1 MTELTAPVGIG
12 TDNPVAT
19 LDIGGGTAGSGGT
32 LHIQEPANPTTITT
46 PVQGAYLAW
55 NALTGGTGE
64 TDFINNQGGESGG
77 FAFMNTPAS
86 GEPRTTLMF
95 ITGTGNVGIGEP
107 SPNAALHLAP
117 GKTLRIEGGTTE
129 ADTTDYFS
137 FGGNGTFGVDA
148 FGVPNGRFVV
158 QNGGQ
163 VGIGTPTPRTA
174 LEIQGPLAAGWTPWL
189 MLTNAVGN
197 ADVGVAF
204 NTFAPAVTVA
214 NNASSVIQAQDM
226 GNFTNDLVFLSNAG
240 GAPSN
245 GLVERCASRP
255 AETSVSGQ
263 CLQHQL

>member
-1 MTELTAPVGIG
+1 M
-12 TDNPVAT
+12 
-19 LDIGGGTAGSGGT
+19 
-32 LHIQEPANPTTITT
+32 
-46 PVQGAYLAW
+46 AW

-64 TDFINNQGGESGG
+64 TDFINNQGGGSGG

-137 FGGNGTFGVDA
+137 FGGNATFSVDA

-163 VGIGTPTPRTA
+163 VGIGRRRREPHLKYRGLLPR
-174 LEIQGPLAAGWTPWL
+174 
-189 MLTNAVGN
+189 
-197 ADVGVAF
+197 
-204 NTFAPAVTVA
+204 
-214 NNASSVIQAQDM
+214 
-226 GNFTNDLVFLSNAG
+226 G
-240 GAPSN
+240 GRP
-245 GLVERCASRP
+245 GLC
-255 AETSVSGQ
+255 
-263 CLQHQL
+263 